1 MKKFIV
7 LTLLFISVQVFSQ
20 IRFDDYFEPKT
31 LRVDYIE
38 AGDFQSEDIYL
49 QQIKVEPYW
58 GGSKVNLI
66 DMFNY
71 GDYYVKVYDKNS
83 EALLYSRGY
92 STLFQ
97 EWQATDEAKIVKRG
111 FYETVI
117 VPFPKNEVKIVIEK
131 RDRKTGVFRKIF
143 DYNIKPTNYFINP
156 EIPSFKTSKVYYSG
170 DPTKKLDIVFLPE
183 GYAANEMEKFR
194 KDVERF
200 KGYLLECSPY
210 KENKDKINIW
220 SVEAPSEESGTD
232 IPGEHIFK
240 KTILNSSFYTFDV
253 ERYLMTLDV
262 KSVRDLAG
270 CVPYDQIIILVNTS
284 KYGGGGVFNYY
295 NVVTSDNQY
304 SDYVLVHEFGH
315 GFGGLG
321 DEYWTS
327 DVAVSDYY
335 PAGIEPPEP
344 NLTTLVNF
352 ESKWKNLVG
361 KNTPIPTPNSEE
373 YKNVIGV
380 FEGGGY
386 VAKGVYRPMLDCTMK
401 SKTYNNFCVVCKNAL
416 IEMLKFYSE

>member
-1 MKKFIV
+1 MKKFII
-7 LTLLFISVQVFSQ
+7 LTLLLISVQVFSQ
-20 IRFDDYFEPKT
+20 IRFDDYFDSKT

-38 AGDFQSEDIYL
+38 AGDFQSEDIFL
-49 QQIKVEPYW
+49 QQVKVEPFW

-66 DMFNY
+66 DKFNY
-71 GDYYVKVYDKNS
+71 GDYYLKVYDKKS
-83 EALLYSRGY
+83 KSLIYSRGY

-97 EWQATDEAKIVKRG
+97 EWQATDESKIVKRG

-117 VPFPKNEVKIVIEK
+117 MPFPKNEIKIEIEK
-131 RDRKTGVFRKIF
+131 RDRKTGVFKKIF
-143 DYNIKPTNYFINP
+143 DYDIKPTNYFINP
-156 EIPSFKTSKVYYSG
+156 EVPSFQTNKVYYSG
-170 DPTKKLDIVFLPE
+170 DPAKKLDIVFLPE
-183 GYAANEMEKFR
+183 GYAINEMEKFR

-232 IPGEHIFK
+232 IPGEHIYK

-270 CVPYDQIIILVNTS
+270 CVPYDQIVILVNTS

-352 ESKWKNLVG
+352 ESKWKNLVE
-361 KNTPIPTPNSEE
+361 KDVPIPTPNIEK
-373 YKNVIGV
+373 YKNVVGV